1 METVQLK
8 VNAAVVANNR
18 RALNNIGKSFGGQF
32 FRASQEN
39 TNLTQE
45 QDVIASENNNGLDL
59 VLNRSPRRFKLVG
72 TDIVKV
78 EVGEDAQGASLV
90 YINRGLKKVV
100 GDKEFSQEAVL
111 PISPD
116 MRLDSDASD
125 DMVLKAA
132 LNGDRSKIFADSDA
146 LVEKLNLLN
155 DNEIARLDKL
165 IEKLQ
170 RQKKM
175 IIDTKNSNIDK
186 ARRYRAERTANP
198 AEAVTVTVT
207 ED

>member
-165 IEKLQ
+165 IDKLQ